1 MCWAV
6 PSACIRTILS
16 PQKQAI
22 TYQDQGLAKHD
33 LGCPGS
39 QIKAKRHA
47 REIESKGQLIQ
58 LSDGTQLECTDTDS
72 VHYIAKE
79 FCPENLLSFQMGKL
93 T

>member
-1 MCWAV
+1 M
-6 PSACIRTILS
+6 
-16 PQKQAI
+16 
-22 TYQDQGLAKHD
+22 QDQGLAKHD

-47 REIESKGQLIQ
+47 REIELKGQLIQ
-58 LSDGTQLECTDTDS
+58 LSDGAQLECTDIDP

-79 FCPENLLSFQMGKL
+79 LCPEYLLPFQICKP

>member
-1 MCWAV
+1 M
-6 PSACIRTILS
+6 PSTCIRTILS

-33 LGCPGS
+33 LGS

-47 REIESKGQLIQ
+47 REIEAKGQLIQ
-58 LSDGTQLECTDTDS
+58 LSDGAQLECTNTDL

-79 FCPENLLSFQMGKL
+79 FCPENLLPCQTGKL